1 VESETFL
8 AAARHL
14 SYDADQE
21 LNFGCFDDDVIL
33 GDLESWPPKE
43 PRKAEDSLVTIRDLT
58 GDNLFQTAVDWEHA
72 HVTTTAAESPASME
86 KLIKRC
92 WHGRPSKRPSIS
104 SVVDFLSVLVRD
116 HDGEDV

>member
-14 SYDADQE
+14 SYHANQE

-33 GDLESWPPKE
+33 GALESWPPKE
-43 PRKAEDSLVTIRDLT
+43 PRKAEDLT
-58 GDNLFQTAVDWEHA
+58 GDNLFQTAVDREHA
-72 HVTTTAAESPASME
+72 HVTTTAAESPTAME